1 MLVLDLAL
9 KSLRNRAFSTSLTV
23 GSIALSVALLVGVEN
38 VRVGMRESFSN
49 TISQTDLIVG
59 TKGGTIQLLLYSV
72 FGMGA
77 PTENVSWEAYRQ
89 WAEHPA
95 VEWTIP
101 YSLGDSHRG
110 FRVIGTNDDFYR
122 HYRYRGGQEVALAEG
137 RASEDLLDVT
147 LGADVAAELN
157 YSLGDEIAVTHGLS
171 EVGFLVHDHMP
182 FTVVGVLAKTF
193 TPVDRALYVTL
204 EGMEAI
210 HLEDD
215 GHDHEAEAA
224 SADDGHDHEAEAASA
239 DDGHDHEDDTA
250 SADDGHHHEEGEAEV
265 DGHDHDEDAAD
276 DHAGH
281 DHDDHAHDEDAAE
294 DHDGHDHDDHAH
306 DEDAAD
312 DHDGHDHEEDA
323 ADDQAHDHDHEAE
336 VAAAGEGHDHDG
348 HAHEETEEAPADDG
362 HDHHAR
368 DEDAAEDHDGHD
380 HDDHAHDEDAAED
393 HDEHDHEEDAADD
406 QAHDHDHEAEVAAA
420 DDGHD
425 HEETGAVQT
434 DDGHAHE
441 DDGHAHVEAELSIE
455 DVEVNQVTSFF
466 VGTTDRRD
474 VLQLQREIND
484 FEDEPMMAVIP
495 GVALN
500 EMWRSLG
507 YAETGLRLI
516 SIFVVLVGLLGMLV
530 SLYTSLDER
539 RREMAILRAVGAGP
553 KRIVSLLVL
562 ESVCL
567 AAAGALAGFVLVYV
581 LLLAGQSLVEAQVGL
596 FIPISPPGSI
606 ELLFLGAV
614 VTAGFLI
621 GFVPALK
628 AYRTALHDGL
638 TVRT

>member
-23 GSIALSVALLVGVEN
+23 GSIALSVALLIGVEN

-77 PTENVSWEAYRQ
+77 PTENVSWEAYQQ

-95 VEWTIP
+95 VAWTIP

-110 FRVIGTNDDFYR
+110 FRVIGTNADFYR

-137 RASEDLLDVT
+137 QASEGLYDVT
-147 LGADVAAELN
+147 LGADVAEELN
-157 YSLGDEIAVTHGLS
+157 YALGDEIAVTHGIG

-182 FTVVGVLAKTF
+182 FTVVGVLARTF

-210 HLEDD
+210 HLEEGAPPASDD
-215 GHDHEAEAA
+215 GHAHDDEAEAAPADDGHAHDDDAEAEAAPADDDHAHDDEAEAADDDGHAHDEEAEAAAADHDHAHGDEAVAA
-224 SADDGHDHEAEAASA
+224 SADDGHA
-239 DDGHDHEDDTA
+239 
-250 SADDGHHHEEGEAEV
+250 
-265 DGHDHDEDAAD
+265 
-276 DHAGH
+276 
-281 DHDDHAHDEDAAE
+281 HDD
-294 DHDGHDHDDHAH
+294 
-306 DEDAAD
+306 
-312 DHDGHDHEEDA
+312 
-323 ADDQAHDHDHEAE
+323 EAE
-336 VAAAGEGHDHDG
+336 VAADDHG
-348 HAHEETEEAPADDG
+348 HAHG
-362 HDHHAR
+362 
-368 DEDAAEDHDGHD
+368 
-380 HDDHAHDEDAAED
+380 
-393 HDEHDHEEDAADD
+393 AAD
-406 QAHDHDHEAEVAAA
+406 
-420 DDGHD
+420 
-425 HEETGAVQT
+425 
-434 DDGHAHE
+434 
-441 DDGHAHVEAELSIE
+441 LSIE
-455 DVEVNQVTSFF
+455 DVEVTQITSFF

-474 VLQLQREIND
+474 VIQLQREIND
-484 FEDEPMMAVIP
+484 YEDEPMMAVIP

-507 YAETGLRLI
+507 YAETGLRLVTV
-516 SIFVVLVGLLGMLV
+516 FVVLVGLLGMLV
-530 SLYTSLDER
+530 SLYTSLKER

-553 KRIVSLLVL
+553 SRIVALLVL

-567 AAAGALAGFVLVYV
+567 AAAGALAGLALVYV
-581 LLLAGQSLVEAQVGL
+581 LLSAGQSLVEAQVGL
-596 FIPISPPGSI
+596 FIPIRPPGSV
-606 ELLFLGAV
+606 ELLFMGAV
-614 VTAGFLI
+614 VTAGFLM

-638 TVRT
+638 TVRV

>member
-1 MLVLDLAL
+1 MMLVLDLAL

-95 VEWTIP
+95 VAWTIP

-110 FRVIGTNDDFYR
+110 FRVIGTNEDFYR
-122 HYRYRGGQEVALAEG
+122 HYRYRGGQEIALAEG
-137 RASEDLLDVT
+137 RASENLYDVT

-157 YSLGDEIAVTHGLS
+157 YTMGDEIAVTHGIS

-182 FTVVGVLAKTF
+182 FTVVGVLDKTF

-210 HLEDD
+210 HLEEGASTGSDD
-215 GHDHEAEAA
+215 GHVHDEDNEAEAA
-224 SADDGHDHEAEAASA
+224 PEVDDDGHGHDDEVEAANA
-239 DDGHDHEDDTA
+239 
-250 SADDGHHHEEGEAEV
+250 
-265 DGHDHDEDAAD
+265 
-276 DHAGH
+276 
-281 DHDDHAHDEDAAE
+281 
-294 DHDGHDHDDHAH
+294 
-306 DEDAAD
+306 
-312 DHDGHDHEEDA
+312 
-323 ADDQAHDHDHEAE
+323 
-336 VAAAGEGHDHDG
+336 
-348 HAHEETEEAPADDG
+348 
-362 HDHHAR
+362 
-368 DEDAAEDHDGHD
+368 
-380 HDDHAHDEDAAED
+380 
-393 HDEHDHEEDAADD
+393 
-406 QAHDHDHEAEVAAA
+406 
-420 DDGHD
+420 
-425 HEETGAVQT
+425 
-434 DDGHAHE
+434 DDGHAHDE
-441 DDGHAHVEAELSIE
+441 AEEAHDEDGHAHDETEATVLDDGHVHSEVDLSIE
-455 DVEVNQVTSFF
+455 DVEVTQVTSFF

-507 YAETGLRLI
+507 YAETGLRLVT
-516 SIFVVLVGLLGMLV
+516 IFVVLVGLLGMLV
-530 SLYTSLDER
+530 SLYTSLNER

-553 KRIVSLLVL
+553 GRIAALLVL
-562 ESVCL
+562 ESACL
-567 AAAGALAGFVLVYV
+567 AAAGALAGLALVYV
-581 LLLAGQSLVEAQVGL
+581 LLSVGQSLVEAQVGL
-596 FIPISPPGSI
+596 FIPIRPPGSV
-606 ELLFLGAV
+606 ELLFVGAV
-614 VTAGFLI
+614 VTAGFLM

-638 TVRT
+638 TVRM

>member
-23 GSIALSVALLVGVEN
+23 GSIALSVALLIGVEN

-77 PTENVSWEAYRQ
+77 STENVSWEAYRQ

-95 VEWTIP
+95 VAWTIP

-110 FRVIGTNDDFYR
+110 FRVIGTNEDFYR
-122 HYRYRGGQEVALAEG
+122 HYRYRGGQEIALAEG
-137 RASEDLLDVT
+137 RANVDLFDVT

-157 YSLGDEIAVTHGLS
+157 YALGDEIAVTHGLG
-171 EVGFLVHDHMP
+171 EVGFVHHDHMP

-193 TPVDRALYVTL
+193 TPVDRAIYVTL

-210 HLEDD
+210 HWED
-215 GHDHEAEAA
+215 GAPP
-224 SADDGHDHEAEAASA
+224 
-239 DDGHDHEDDTA
+239 
-250 SADDGHHHEEGEAEV
+250 
-265 DGHDHDEDAAD
+265 
-276 DHAGH
+276 
-281 DHDDHAHDEDAAE
+281 
-294 DHDGHDHDDHAH
+294 
-306 DEDAAD
+306 
-312 DHDGHDHEEDA
+312 
-323 ADDQAHDHDHEAE
+323 
-336 VAAAGEGHDHDG
+336 
-348 HAHEETEEAPADDG
+348 ETVPADDA
-362 HDHHAR
+362 HV
-368 DEDAAEDHDGHD
+368 
-380 HDDHAHDEDAAED
+380 HDDVTEATPVDDAHAVDFA
-393 HDEHDHEEDAADD
+393 
-406 QAHDHDHEAEVAAA
+406 
-420 DDGHD
+420 
-425 HEETGAVQT
+425 
-434 DDGHAHE
+434 
-441 DDGHAHVEAELSIE
+441 IE
-455 DVEVNQVTSFF
+455 DVEVTQVTSFF
-466 VGTTDRRD
+466 VGTTNRRE

-484 FEDEPMMAVIP
+484 FEAEPMMAVIP

-500 EMWRSLG
+500 EMWQGLG
-507 YAETGLRLI
+507 YAETGLRLVT
-516 SIFVVLVGLLGMLV
+516 IFVVLVGLLGMLV
-530 SLYTSLDER
+530 ALYTSLSER

-553 KRIVSLLVL
+553 TRIVSLLVL

-567 AAAGALAGFVLVYV
+567 AAAGAIGGLALVYV
-581 LLLAGQSLVEAQVGL
+581 LLSAGQPIVEAQVGL
-596 FIPISPPGSI
+596 FIPIRPPGSV

-638 TVRT
+638 AVRV

>member
-23 GSIALSVALLVGVEN
+23 GSIALSVALLIGVEN

-89 WAEHPA
+89 WADHPA

-110 FRVIGTNDDFYR
+110 FRVIGTNEDFYR
-122 HYRYRGGQEVALAEG
+122 HYRYRGGQEIVLAEG
-137 RASEDLLDVT
+137 RASENLYDVT
-147 LGADVAAELN
+147 LGADVASELN
-157 YSLGDEIAVTHGLS
+157 YTLGDEIAVTHGIG

-210 HLEDD
+210 HWEDGAPTDD
-215 GHDHEAEAA
+215 GHVHDETEAA
-224 SADDGHDHEAEAASA
+224 PAEDGHE
-239 DDGHDHEDDTA
+239 
-250 SADDGHHHEEGEAEV
+250 
-265 DGHDHDEDAAD
+265 
-276 DHAGH
+276 
-281 DHDDHAHDEDAAE
+281 HDD
-294 DHDGHDHDDHAH
+294 
-306 DEDAAD
+306 
-312 DHDGHDHEEDA
+312 EEV
-323 ADDQAHDHDHEAE
+323 QS
-336 VAAAGEGHDHDG
+336 
-348 HAHEETEEAPADDG
+348 
-362 HDHHAR
+362 
-368 DEDAAEDHDGHD
+368 
-380 HDDHAHDEDAAED
+380 
-393 HDEHDHEEDAADD
+393 
-406 QAHDHDHEAEVAAA
+406 AAA
-420 DDGHD
+420 DDGHAHD
-425 HEETGAVQT
+425 DEVEAADADEGHTHEEEAADDGHGHDDDEVETADTDEGHGHDDDEVQAADT
-434 DDGHAHE
+434 DDGHAHDE
-441 DDGHAHVEAELSIE
+441 ETADADEGHGHDDEEVGTATTDDDHGHDDEETVAATADDGHVHSEAELSIE
-455 DVEVNQVTSFF
+455 DVEVTQVTSFF

-474 VLQLQREIND
+474 VLMLQREIND
-484 FEDEPMMAVIP
+484 FEEEPMMAVIP

-507 YAETGLRLI
+507 YAETGLRLVT
-516 SIFVVLVGLLGMLV
+516 IFVVLVGLLGMLV
-530 SLYTSLDER
+530 SLYTSLNER

-553 KRIVSLLVL
+553 NRIVALLVL

-567 AAAGALAGFVLVYV
+567 AAAGAIAGLALVYV
-581 LLLAGQSLVEAQVGL
+581 LLSIGQSLVEAQVGL
-596 FIPISPPGSI
+596 FIPIRPPGSV
-606 ELLFLGAV
+606 ELLFMGAV
-614 VTAGFLI
+614 VTAGFLM
-621 GFVPALK
+621 GFVPAIK

-638 TVRT
+638 TVRV

>member
-1 MLVLDLAL
+1 MLILDLAL

-23 GSIALSVALLVGVEN
+23 GSIALSVALLIGVEN

-72 FGMGA
+72 FGMGV

-95 VEWTIP
+95 VAWTIP

-110 FRVIGTNDDFYR
+110 FRVIGTNEDFYR
-122 HYRYRGGQEVALAEG
+122 RYRYRGGQEIALAEG
-137 RASEDLLDVT
+137 RASENLYDVT
-147 LGADVAAELN
+147 LGADVAEELN
-157 YSLGDEIAVTHGLS
+157 YTMGDEIAVTHGIG

-210 HLEDD
+210 HLEEGASPADD
-215 GHDHEAEAA
+215 GHVHDDEAEAA
-224 SADDGHDHEAEAASA
+224 PADDG
-239 DDGHDHEDDTA
+239 
-250 SADDGHHHEEGEAEV
+250 
-265 DGHDHDEDAAD
+265 
-276 DHAGH
+276 
-281 DHDDHAHDEDAAE
+281 HAHDED
-294 DHDGHDHDDHAH
+294 
-306 DEDAAD
+306 
-312 DHDGHDHEEDA
+312 
-323 ADDQAHDHDHEAE
+323 E
-336 VAAAGEGHDHDG
+336 VAAADEDHEEETEAAAEDDG
-348 HAHEETEEAPADDG
+348 HAHEEETEAAAEDDGHAHSEAETALVDDGHVHDEEAEVAPADD
-362 HDHHAR
+362 
-368 DEDAAEDHDGHD
+368 
-380 HDDHAHDEDAAED
+380 DHAHEVET
-393 HDEHDHEEDAADD
+393 
-406 QAHDHDHEAEVAAA
+406 EVAAA
-420 DDGHD
+420 DDGHV
-425 HEETGAVQT
+425 HS
-434 DDGHAHE
+434 
-441 DDGHAHVEAELSIE
+441 EADLSIE
-455 DVEVNQVTSFF
+455 DVEVTQVTSFF

-474 VLQLQREIND
+474 VLMLQREIND

-507 YAETGLRLI
+507 YAETGLRLVT
-516 SIFVVLVGLLGMLV
+516 IFVVMVGLLGMLV

-553 KRIVSLLVL
+553 RRIVALLVL

-567 AAAGALAGFVLVYV
+567 AAAGALAGLALVYV
-581 LLLAGQSLVEAQVGL
+581 LLSIGQSVVEAQVGL
-596 FIPISPPGSI
+596 FIPIRPPGSV
-606 ELLFLGAV
+606 ELLFMGAV
-614 VTAGFLI
+614 VTAGFLM

-638 TVRT
+638 TMRV

>member
-9 KSLRNRAFSTSLTV
+9 KSLRNRALSTSLTV
-23 GSIALSVALLVGVEN
+23 GSIALSVALLIGVEN

-89 WAEHPA
+89 WAEHPVVA
-95 VEWTIP
+95 WTIP

-122 HYRYRGGQEVALAEG
+122 HYRYRGGQEIALAEG
-137 RASEDLLDVT
+137 RASENLYDVT
-147 LGADVAAELN
+147 LGADVASELN
-157 YSLGDEIAVTHGLS
+157 YTMGDEIAVTHGIG

-210 HLEDD
+210 HLEEGASPADD
-215 GHDHEAEAA
+215 GHVHDDEAEAA
-224 SADDGHDHEAEAASA
+224 PSD
-239 DDGHDHEDDTA
+239 
-250 SADDGHHHEEGEAEV
+250 
-265 DGHDHDEDAAD
+265 
-276 DHAGH
+276 
-281 DHDDHAHDEDAAE
+281 
-294 DHDGHDHDDHAH
+294 
-306 DEDAAD
+306 
-312 DHDGHDHEEDA
+312 
-323 ADDQAHDHDHEAE
+323 
-336 VAAAGEGHDHDG
+336 DG
-348 HAHEETEEAPADDG
+348 HAHEEAEAEAASVDDG
-362 HDHHAR
+362 HVH
-368 DEDAAEDHDGHD
+368 DEDEVAAADEDHAEETEAAAEDDGHAHEEAEAETALVDDGHVHDEDEVASADED
-380 HDDHAHDEDAAED
+380 HEEETVVTAADDDHAHEVET
-393 HDEHDHEEDAADD
+393 
-406 QAHDHDHEAEVAAA
+406 EVAAA
-420 DDGHD
+420 DDGHVHD
-425 HEETGAVQT
+425 EEAEVAPA

-441 DDGHAHVEAELSIE
+441 DDAEAATADDGHAHGEVDLSIE
-455 DVEVNQVTSFF
+455 DVEVTQVTSFF

-474 VLQLQREIND
+474 VLMLQREIND

-507 YAETGLRLI
+507 YAETGLRLVT
-516 SIFVVLVGLLGMLV
+516 IFVVMVGLLGMLV
-530 SLYTSLDER
+530 SLYTSLNER

-553 KRIVSLLVL
+553 RRIVALLVL

-567 AAAGALAGFVLVYV
+567 AAAGALAGLALVYV
-581 LLLAGQSLVEAQVGL
+581 LLSAGQSIVEAQVGL
-596 FIPISPPGSI
+596 FIPIRPPGSV
-606 ELLFLGAV
+606 ELLFMGAV
-614 VTAGFLI
+614 VTAGFLM

-638 TVRT
+638 TVRV

>member
-23 GSIALSVALLVGVEN
+23 GSIALSVALLIGVEN

-95 VEWTIP
+95 VAWTIP

-110 FRVIGTNDDFYR
+110 FRVIGTNEDFYR
-122 HYRYRGGQEVALAEG
+122 HYRYRGGQEIALAEG
-137 RASEDLLDVT
+137 RASENLYDVT

-157 YSLGDEIAVTHGLS
+157 YTMGDEIAVTHGIG

-182 FTVVGVLAKTF
+182 FTVVGVLARTF

-210 HLEDD
+210 HLEEGASTGSDD
-215 GHDHEAEAA
+215 GHVHDEETEAAPVDDGHAHEDEVDATDTDDGHAHDEMAEAA
-224 SADDGHDHEAEAASA
+224 SADDGHGHEEATADA
-239 DDGHDHEDDTA
+239 DDGHGHDEETEETGHTHDDETA
-250 SADDGHHHEEGEAEV
+250 DADDGHTHDEAEEA
-265 DGHDHDEDAAD
+265 HDEDGHAHDEDTVAAAAD
-276 DHAGH
+276 DGHAH
-281 DHDDHAHDEDAAE
+281 DEDETVAAAADDDHTHEEETAASDDDHAHDEP
-294 DHDGHDHDDHAH
+294 
-306 DEDAAD
+306 
-312 DHDGHDHEEDA
+312 
-323 ADDQAHDHDHEAE
+323 EAT
-336 VAAAGEGHDHDG
+336 VV
-348 HAHEETEEAPADDG
+348 DDG
-362 HDHHAR
+362 HVHS
-368 DEDAAEDHDGHD
+368 E
-380 HDDHAHDEDAAED
+380 
-393 HDEHDHEEDAADD
+393 AD
-406 QAHDHDHEAEVAAA
+406 
-420 DDGHD
+420 
-425 HEETGAVQT
+425 
-434 DDGHAHE
+434 
-441 DDGHAHVEAELSIE
+441 LSIE
-455 DVEVNQVTSFF
+455 DVEVTQVTSFF

-474 VLQLQREIND
+474 VLQLQRDIND

-507 YAETGLRLI
+507 YAETGLRLVT
-516 SIFVVLVGLLGMLV
+516 IFVVLVGLLGMLV
-530 SLYTSLDER
+530 SLYTSLNER

-553 KRIVSLLVL
+553 KRIVALLVL
-562 ESVCL
+562 ESACL
-567 AAAGALAGFVLVYV
+567 AAAGALAGLALVYI
-581 LLLAGQSLVEAQVGL
+581 LLSVGQSLVEAQVGL
-596 FIPISPPGSI
+596 FIPIRPPGSV
-606 ELLFLGAV
+606 ELLFIGAV
-614 VTAGFLI
+614 VTAGFLM

-638 TVRT
+638 TVRV

>member
-38 VRVGMRESFSN
+38 VRTGMRESFSN

-77 PTENVSWEAYRQ
+77 STENVSWEAYRQ

-95 VEWTIP
+95 VAWTIP

-110 FRVIGTNDDFYR
+110 FRVIGTNEDFYR
-122 HYRYRGGQEVALAEG
+122 HYRYRGGQEIALAEG
-137 RASEDLLDVT
+137 RANVDLFDVT

-157 YSLGDEIAVTHGLS
+157 YALGDEIAVTHGLG
-171 EVGFLVHDHMP
+171 EVGFLHHDHMP
-182 FTVVGVLAKTF
+182 FTVVGVLSKTF
-193 TPVDRALYVTL
+193 TPVDRAIYVTL

-210 HLEDD
+210 HWEGGVPPASDD
-215 GHDHEAEAA
+215 GHGHDEAEA
-224 SADDGHDHEAEAASA
+224 
-239 DDGHDHEDDTA
+239 
-250 SADDGHHHEEGEAEV
+250 
-265 DGHDHDEDAAD
+265 
-276 DHAGH
+276 
-281 DHDDHAHDEDAAE
+281 
-294 DHDGHDHDDHAH
+294 
-306 DEDAAD
+306 
-312 DHDGHDHEEDA
+312 
-323 ADDQAHDHDHEAE
+323 
-336 VAAAGEGHDHDG
+336 
-348 HAHEETEEAPADDG
+348 APADDG
-362 HDHHAR
+362 H
-368 DEDAAEDHDGHD
+368 GH
-380 HDDHAHDEDAAED
+380 ETET
-393 HDEHDHEEDAADD
+393 
-406 QAHDHDHEAEVAAA
+406 VAAPA
-420 DDGHD
+420 DDGHTHD
-425 HEETGAVQT
+425 EAAPT
-434 DDGHAHE
+434 DDGHTHDEAAPADDGHGHE
-441 DDGHAHVEAELSIE
+441 TETVAVPTDDGHTHDEAAPADDGHAQEEAVEVSID
-455 DVEVNQVTSFF
+455 DVEVTQVTSFF
-466 VGTTDRRD
+466 VGMTSRRD
-474 VLQLQREIND
+474 VLQLQRQIND

-500 EMWRSLG
+500 EMWQGLG
-507 YAETGLRLI
+507 YAETGLRLVT
-516 SIFVVLVGLLGMLV
+516 IFVVLVGLLGMLV

-567 AAAGALAGFVLVYV
+567 STAGAIGGLALVYV
-581 LLLAGQSLVEAQVGL
+581 LLSAGQSLVEAQIGL
-596 FIPISPPGSI
+596 FIPIRPPGSI

-614 VTAGFLI
+614 VSAGFLM

-638 TVRT
+638 AVRV

>member
-23 GSIALSVALLVGVEN
+23 GSIALSVALLIGVEN

-95 VEWTIP
+95 VAWTIP

-110 FRVIGTNDDFYR
+110 FRVIGTNEDFYR
-122 HYRYRGGQEVALAEG
+122 RYRYRGGQEIALAEG
-137 RASEDLLDVT
+137 RASEGLYDVT
-147 LGADVAAELN
+147 LGADVAEELN
-157 YSLGDEIAVTHGLS
+157 YTMGDEIAVTHGIG

-210 HLEDD
+210 HLEE
-215 GHDHEAEAA
+215 GA
-224 SADDGHDHEAEAASA
+224 S
-239 DDGHDHEDDTA
+239 
-250 SADDGHHHEEGEAEV
+250 
-265 DGHDHDEDAAD
+265 
-276 DHAGH
+276 
-281 DHDDHAHDEDAAE
+281 
-294 DHDGHDHDDHAH
+294 
-306 DEDAAD
+306 
-312 DHDGHDHEEDA
+312 
-323 ADDQAHDHDHEAE
+323 
-336 VAAAGEGHDHDG
+336 
-348 HAHEETEEAPADDG
+348 PADDG
-362 HDHHAR
+362 HV
-368 DEDAAEDHDGHD
+368 
-380 HDDHAHDEDAAED
+380 HDD
-393 HDEHDHEEDAADD
+393 
-406 QAHDHDHEAEVAAA
+406 EAEAAPA
-420 DDGHD
+420 
-425 HEETGAVQT
+425 

-441 DDGHAHVEAELSIE
+441 DDGHAHEEAEAERALEDNGHVHDEEEAAAADEDHEEETEAAAEDDGHAHEDDAEAATADDGHAHGEVDLSIE
-455 DVEVNQVTSFF
+455 DVEVTQVTSFF

-474 VLQLQREIND
+474 VLMLQREIND

-507 YAETGLRLI
+507 YAETGLRLVT
-516 SIFVVLVGLLGMLV
+516 IFVVLVGLLGMLV
-530 SLYTSLDER
+530 SLYTSLNER

-553 KRIVSLLVL
+553 SRIVALLVL

-567 AAAGALAGFVLVYV
+567 AAAGALAGLALVYV
-581 LLLAGQSLVEAQVGL
+581 LLSVGQSIVEAQVGL
-596 FIPISPPGSI
+596 FIPIRPPGSV
-606 ELLFLGAV
+606 ELLFMGAV
-614 VTAGFLI
+614 VTAGFLM

-638 TVRT
+638 TVRV